1 MKDKWNKFTR
11 NFSVKL
17 ISVIVLALFLIMV
30 SIVLFEDVGLDNSI
44 LIYNIF
50 GTISLIGFLYS
61 YALTKKNIRV
71 DFGMGVTRKQIYK
84 SYLKNTLL
92 VLFISLFLVAY
103 YILIFKI
110 VIMKNI
116 SLNKFF
122 DMRILI
128 FLPLIFLSL
137 SFLGFFL
144 GIMKIHSGFVYS
156 LIALITTIIVLV
168 IIYLT
173 IAYFLNLILLLI
185 VLGLGFLNYYL
196 IKNYDI

>member
-1 MKDKWNKFTR
+1 MKDKWNKFTS

>member
-1 MKDKWNKFTR
+1 MKDKWNKFTS

-17 ISVIVLALFLIMV
+17 ISVIVLALLLIMV

-61 YALTKKNIRV
+61 YALTKKNIRI
-71 DFGMGVTRKQIYK
+71 DFGIGVTRKQIYK
-84 SYLKNTLL
+84 SYLKNILVVLL
-92 VLFISLFLVAY
+92 ISLFLVAY

-110 VIMKNI
+110 VIVKNI
-116 SLNKFF
+116 SLNKYF
-122 DMRILI
+122 DIRILI

-144 GIMKIHSGFVYS
+144 GMMKIHSGLVYS
-156 LIALITTIIVLV
+156 LIALITTVIVLV

-173 IAYFLNLILLLI
+173 VAYFLNLILFII

-196 IKNYDI
+196 IKTYDI

>member
-1 MKDKWNKFTR
+1 MKDKWNKLTS

-17 ISVIVLALFLIMV
+17 ISVIVLALLLIMV

-61 YALTKKNIRV
+61 YALTKKNIRI
-71 DFGMGVTRKQIYK
+71 DFGIGVTRKQIYK
-84 SYLKNTLL
+84 SYLKNILVVLL
-92 VLFISLFLVAY
+92 ISLFLVAY

-110 VIMKNI
+110 VIVKNI
-116 SLNKFF
+116 SLNKYF

-144 GIMKIHSGFVYS
+144 GMMKIHSGLVYS
-156 LIALITTIIVLV
+156 LIALITTVIVLV

-173 IAYFLNLILLLI
+173 VAYFLNLILFII

-196 IKNYDI
+196 IKTYDI